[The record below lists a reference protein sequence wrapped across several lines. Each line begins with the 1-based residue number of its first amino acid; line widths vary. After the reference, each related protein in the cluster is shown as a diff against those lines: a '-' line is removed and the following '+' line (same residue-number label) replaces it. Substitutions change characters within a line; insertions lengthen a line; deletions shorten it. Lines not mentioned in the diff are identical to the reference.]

1 MRAATV
7 LLLVSGLALTGCVTP
22 TPQERRAADE
32 AQCRSYG
39 FRTGTNAFAECLQ
52 RIDLERRA
60 DRRARLY
67 GAGGYGGYGG
77 GGIGL
82 GIGVGRYGW

>member
-39 FRTGTNAFAECLQ
+39 FRIGTNAFAECLQ
-52 RIDLERRA
+52 RIDLERQA

-67 GAGGYGGYGG
+67 GAGGYGS